1 MSPLLNMATGDSL
14 AEELSGFP
22 WEFGLTLDWVLQDR
36 SLEGLTQDGLAL
48 GVVPCLCVGQD
59 YSNILSSFS
68 HPGLPELDYINRQ

>member
-36 SLEGLTQDGLAL
+36 SLEGLTQDGPAL
-48 GVVPCLCVGQD
+48 GGGSLLVCRARLFKH
-59 YSNILSSFS
+59 SLKF
-68 HPGLPELDYINRQ
+68 